1 MDDVLPRPPSTSS
14 SRLSQTALPW
24 HTNQT
29 ASDNLVGPLEAQ
41 INHPFHPQS
50 GCRIQVIKVQHFKT
64 GEALVFYRTDKKLVT
79 MPLAWTD
86 LDSPDP
92 FITLSAGR
100 SPFRLTD
107 LVQLAKL
114 VKEVGQAHENV

>member
-1 MDDVLPRPPSTSS
+1 LNRPSLASCWPPS
-14 SRLSQTALPW
+14 RLARPW

-29 ASDNLVGPLEAQ
+29 AGDNLVGPLETQ

-50 GCRIQVIKVQHFKT
+50 GCRIQVIKIQHFKT

-86 LDSPDP
+86 LASPDP

-114 VKEVGQAHENV
+114 VKEMGQAHENV